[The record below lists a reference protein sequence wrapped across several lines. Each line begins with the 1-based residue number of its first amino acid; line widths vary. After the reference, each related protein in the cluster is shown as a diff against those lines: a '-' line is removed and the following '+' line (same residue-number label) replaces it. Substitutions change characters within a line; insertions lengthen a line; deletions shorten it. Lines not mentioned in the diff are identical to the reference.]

1 MMPAPE
7 QTVRTYL
14 AAMEAREL
22 DAARRLLAPGFTMEF
37 PGPVRMTSLEE
48 LLAWAKPRYRF
59 VKKTYER
66 FDTTATAGRAVV
78 YCFGTLGGEWPDGTP
93 FSGIRFIDRFTV
105 QDGTLVDQTVWN
117 DLGEARNSAMN
128 ALRPENA
135 PNDRTT

>member
-1 MMPAPE
+1 MSNPE

-22 DAARRLLAPGFTMEF
+22 DTARGMLAPGFTMEF
-37 PGPVRMTSLEE
+37 PGPVRMKSLDE

-59 VKKTYER
+59 VRKTYER
-66 FDTTATAGRAVV
+66 FDTCVEATGAVV

-105 QDGTLVDQTVWN
+105 RDGILMDQTVWN
-117 DLGEARNSAMN
+117 DLGEAKN
-128 ALRPENA
+128 ALASTLRP
-135 PNDRTT
+135 